1 MPQSVW
7 FLGLILN
14 ILNLVGGS
22 AVESGPGMDPNGSES

>member
-14 ILNLVGGS
+14 ILDLVRGS
-22 AVESGPGMDPNGSES
+22 VVESGPGMDPNGGES